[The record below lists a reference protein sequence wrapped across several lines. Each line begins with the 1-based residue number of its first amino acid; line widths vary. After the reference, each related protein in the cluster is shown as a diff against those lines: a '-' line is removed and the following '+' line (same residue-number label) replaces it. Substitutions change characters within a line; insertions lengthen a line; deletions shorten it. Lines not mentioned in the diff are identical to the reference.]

1 LYQNDEPNP
10 PAGWSVVT
18 TAEPT
23 ESVESA
29 DGDSWLGVYLR
40 GLCMGTADA
49 IPGVSGGTIAM
60 IVGIYERLIAAITT
74 IDPDRIFAVLRGITS
89 AGRRDGWEAL
99 REMDALFLV
108 VLGTGILTA
117 IVTVTRVAHWAI
129 TAVPV
134 PTYGLFFGLIG
145 ASALVLYA
153 EVGLDTWAERG
164 AAVAGFVLA
173 FVVSGQADAAL
184 QSGPFVTFFAGALAV
199 SAMILPGVSGSL
211 LLVLIGQYEF
221 MTGELGAFV
230 DGLLALVTGGGLDSV
245 VSAGTTVVAFVAGAV
260 VGLFTVAHAVRK
272 ALATYREPT
281 LAFLVS
287 LIAGALRAPVV
298 QSSVALAEAGRSWTP
313 TALGTFA
320 VAGLVGVGLVV
331 VIDSFAGDIDY

>member
-1 LYQNDEPNP
+1 
-10 PAGWSVVT
+10 VT
-18 TAEPT
+18 TAEST
-23 ESVESA
+23 ESVEST
-29 DGDSWLGVYLR
+29 DGDSWVGVYLR

-60 IVGIYERLIAAITT
+60 IVGIYERLIAAITAV
-74 IDPDRIFAVLRGITS
+74 DPDRVIAVLRGITPS
-89 AGRRDGWEAL
+89 GRSDGWEAL

-108 VLGTGILTA
+108 VLGTGIVTA
-117 IVTVTRVAHWAI
+117 VVTITRVAHWAI
-129 TAVPV
+129 TEVPV

-184 QSGPFVTFFAGALAV
+184 QSGPLVTFFAGALAV

-221 MTGELGAFV
+221 MTGELQAFV
-230 DGLLALVTGGGLDSV
+230 DGLLGLVTGGGLDTV
-245 VSAGTTVVAFVAGAV
+245 VSAGATVVAFVAGAV
-260 VGLFTVAHAVRK
+260 VGLLTVAHAVRK

-331 VIDSFAGDIDY
+331 VIDRYAGGVDY